1 MSKQSQHSS
10 IDCYHCGLPV
20 DKAGEFVLSIQ
31 QQEREFCCPGCLA
44 VATIIND
51 DGLEQFYQFRSQLN
65 RKPKQQKESFALYD
79 RDDIQQSFV
88 EYHTAIADTQFK
100 SLQTGFLQAEPLK
113 KEPLQESSSSE
124 ELSQIQ
130 ESTAYLLLDDI
141 TCAACVWLIEQHLK
155 SIQGVISVSVNA
167 DTHQCAVRWN
177 RQQVSL
183 SQLMLSLDDIGYRPH
198 PFTQDKNE
206 EQQQRY
212 QRMALMRL
220 GVAAFGMM
228 QVGMVAIGLHAG
240 AIQGIDDQW
249 LSLLRWV
256 SLIVATPVV
265 VFSAQPFWSTAWKN
279 LLLGQ
284 LTMEVPVSI
293 AIILAY
299 CASVWATVMGTGE
312 VYFDSVSMF
321 TFFLLWGRYLEMR
334 TRYKN
339 RRQTHVTARLLPLVV
354 KRVLPDSTAFTV
366 ESDEN
371 IAKQIEEVVL
381 AELQLGDYVHIISG
395 DSIPC
400 DGEVV
405 EGHSSVN
412 ESLITGEAD
421 PVPKQ
426 VGDHVI
432 AGTVNMDGVLLIK
445 TTATQQQTRL
455 STIERLTTFAE
466 QDKPKVQE
474 LANTVSR
481 YFVGAVLIVS
491 VAVYTFWHFY
501 QPELA
506 FWIMLSVL
514 VVTCPCALS
523 LATPTV
529 LTATISK
536 MRAHGLLV
544 IKGHVIETLTHVNH
558 AVFDKTGTLTH
569 GKPCVAEVKLIDS
582 CVDESLLSE
591 SVSPLSKEQV
601 LAIAAALESGS
612 SHPIAHAFTQAQPEA
627 KTEAAT
633 EAATEA
639 KARYSAK
646 SQTLHTGAGVEGIV
660 HIDGQA
666 LRYFLGKPDFLHNDL
681 HLPSAGQWLL
691 LSGVLSGVLS
701 EALGQELSQE
711 LSQKPNEK
719 ALADSN
725 AYPIAWIRLSD
736 ELRPTAQQAISDFQK
751 KGIAVDMLSGDNV
764 TVVRDMATTLGV
776 SAFHAGVMPE
786 EKLRYIRQQQTQQ
799 KTVLMVGDGIN
810 DVPVLA
816 GADVSIAMG
825 SASDFARTHA
835 DAILLNND
843 LTVLAASV
851 GIAHRCKKI
860 MRQNIT
866 WALAYNITALPLA
879 AAGFIP
885 PYLAAIGM
893 SLSSLIVVVNAL
905 RV

>member
-1 MSKQSQHSS
+1 VSNQLQRSS

-31 QQEREFCCPGCLA
+31 QQARDFCCPGCLA

-65 RKPKQQKESFALYD
+65 RKPKQQKDSFALYD

-88 EYHTAIADTQFK
+88 EHHATIASSHPKPLQPK
-100 SLQTGFLQAEPLK
+100 SLQPKPLQT
-113 KEPLQESSSSE
+113 EPLQKKQSLQSGSLSE
-124 ELSQIQ
+124 EHPQAQ

-265 VFSAQPFWSTAWKN
+265 LFSAQPFWSAAWKN
-279 LLLGQ
+279 ILLGQ

-293 AIILAY
+293 AIVLAY
-299 CASVWATVMGTGE
+299 CASVWATVTGTGE

-339 RRQTHVTARLLPLVV
+339 RRQTHVTTRLLPLVV
-354 KRVLPDSTAFTV
+354 KRVLFSR
-366 ESDEN
+366 
-371 IAKQIEEVVL
+371 IAPVAGIVDIAEKNVTKQIEEVIL
-381 AELQLGDYVHIISG
+381 ADLQLGDYVQIISG

-400 DGEVV
+400 DGVII
-405 EGHSSVN
+405 EGCSSVN
-412 ESLITGEAD
+412 ESLVTGEAD
-421 PVPKQ
+421 PVHKQ
-426 VGDHVI
+426 VGDDVI

-455 STIERLTTFAE
+455 STIERLTNFAE

-491 VAVYTFWHFY
+491 IAVYTFWYFY

-536 MRAHGLLV
+536 MRTHGLLV
-544 IKGHVIETLTHVNH
+544 IKGHVIETLTQVNH

-569 GKPCVAEVKLIDS
+569 GKPCVVEVKVVDS
-582 CVDESLLSE
+582 NVDKRIINALTE
-591 SVSPLSKEQV
+591 EQV
-601 LAIAAALESGS
+601 LTIAAALESGS
-612 SHPIAHAFTQAQPEA
+612 SHPIAHAFESILIDT
-627 KTEAAT
+627 KT
-633 EAATEA
+633 
-639 KARYSAK
+639 RYSVK
-646 SQTLHTGAGVEGIV
+646 DQILHTGTGVEGIIT
-660 HIDGQA
+660 IDGQVQ
-666 LRYFLGKPDFLHNDL
+666 RYFFGKPNFLHESID
-681 HLPSAGQWLL
+681 LPSSGQWLL
-691 LSGVLSGVLS
+691 LSRMSDEPVSASHGACPV
-701 EALGQELSQE
+701 
-711 LSQKPNEK
+711 
-719 ALADSN
+719 
-725 AYPIAWIRLSD
+725 AWIRLSD
-736 ELRPTAQQAISDFQK
+736 ELRPSALSAVSDFQQ
-751 KGIAVDMLSGDNV
+751 KGITVEMLSGDNL
-764 TVVRDMATTLGV
+764 TVVGDMAAQLGV
-776 SAFHAGVMPE
+776 SSFHAGVMPE
-786 EKLRYIRQQQTQQ
+786 EKLAYIRQQQAQQ
-799 KTVLMVGDGIN
+799 QTVLMVGDGIN

-816 GADVSIAMG
+816 GANVSIAMG

-843 LTVLAASV
+843 LTVLAKSV

-860 MRQNIT
+860 MWQNIT
-866 WALAYNITALPLA
+866 WALSYNAIALPLA
-879 AAGFIP
+879 AAGFVP